1 MPQSRSVVNWR
12 TENEW
17 DYKRE
22 WGKFGKVIN
31 IFIFVTAVLSLVH
44 TYVKMYQNVYI
55 KNAIECM
62 FFNVQ

>member
-1 MPQSRSVVNWR
+1 MPESRSVVNWR

-44 TYVKMYQNVYI
+44 TDVKMDQNIYI

-62 FFNVQ
+62 FFNLQ

>member
-1 MPQSRSVVNWR
+1 MPESRSVVNWR

-44 TYVKMYQNVYI
+44 TDVKMYQNIYI

-62 FFNVQ
+62 FFNLQ

>member
-1 MPQSRSVVNWR
+1 MPESRSVVNWR

-44 TYVKMYQNVYI
+44 TDVKTYQNIYI

-62 FFNVQ
+62 FFNLQ

>member
-1 MPQSRSVVNWR
+1 MPESRSVVNWR

-62 FFNVQ
+62 FFNLQ